1 MNRLHRSC
9 FWHRMRQATLPARF
23 CLWLVAIYLIL
34 EFMGFV
40 KRNDRDMM
48 EFTEQQW
55 KDIRKQDFRR
65 RMEERARKERAGI
78 R

>member
-1 MNRLHRSC
+1 MSWALGLSL
-9 FWHRMRQATLPARF
+9 A

-48 EFTEQQW
+48 EFTEHQW

-65 RMEERARKERAGI
+65 RMEDRARKERAGI

>member
-1 MNRLHRSC
+1 MSWQLGLIL
-9 FWHRMRQATLPARF
+9 A

-48 EFTEQQW
+48 EFTEHQW

-65 RMEERARKERAGI
+65 RMEDRARKERAGI

>member
-1 MNRLHRSC
+1 MTWAIGL
-9 FWHRMRQATLPARF
+9 ALA

-48 EFTEQQW
+48 EFTEHQW
-55 KDIRKQDFRR
+55 KDIRKQDLRR
-65 RMEERARKERAGI
+65 RMEDRARKERAGI

>member
-1 MNRLHRSC
+1 MTWQIGAML
-9 FWHRMRQATLPARF
+9 F
-23 CLWLVAIYLIL
+23 CGWLVVMYLIL

-48 EFTEQQW
+48 EFTEHQW

-65 RMEERARKERAGI
+65 RMEDRARKERAGI

>member
-1 MNRLHRSC
+1 MTWQIGAML
-9 FWHRMRQATLPARF
+9 FF
-23 CLWLVAIYLIL
+23 LWLIAMYLIL
-34 EFMGFV
+34 RLFDFV
-40 KRNDRDMM
+40 KRSDQDWR
-48 EFTEQQW
+48 EFTEHQW

>member
-1 MNRLHRSC
+1 MSWALGL
-9 FWHRMRQATLPARF
+9 TLA

-40 KRNDRDMM
+40 KRGDQEWRDFS
-48 EFTEQQW
+48 EHQW
-55 KDIRKQDFRR
+55 KDIRKQDLRR

>member
-1 MNRLHRSC
+1 MSWALGLIL
-9 FWHRMRQATLPARF
+9 A

-40 KRNDRDMM
+40 KRNDKDMM
-48 EFTEQQW
+48 EFTEHQW
-55 KDIRKQDFRR
+55 KDLRKQDFRR
-65 RMEERARKERAGI
+65 RMEDRARKERAGI

>member
-1 MNRLHRSC
+1 MTWQIGLGL
-9 FWHRMRQATLPARF
+9 A

-48 EFTEQQW
+48 EFTEHQW
-55 KDIRKQDFRR
+55 KDIRKQDQRR

>member
-1 MNRLHRSC
+1 MSWSLGLMLAC
-9 FWHRMRQATLPARF
+9 G
-23 CLWLVAIYLIL
+23 WLVAIYLIL

-48 EFTEQQW
+48 EFTEHQW
-55 KDIRKQDFRR
+55 KDIRKQDQRR